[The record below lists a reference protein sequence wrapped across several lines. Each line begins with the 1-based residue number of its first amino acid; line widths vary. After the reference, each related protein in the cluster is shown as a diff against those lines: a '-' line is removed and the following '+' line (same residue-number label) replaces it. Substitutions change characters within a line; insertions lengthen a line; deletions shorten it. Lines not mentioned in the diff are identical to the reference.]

1 MLICDCSLSI
11 GLGSLISEKEF
22 HNAVYSFDM
31 GQNDI
36 SIAFIANLSYPRVV
50 DNIPSILS
58 RIEDAIEAS
67 YSIELSFSRRM
78 LFPLVVVSTCF
89 NKIHFDL

>member
-1 MLICDCSLSI
+1 MLICDDSLFT

-22 HNAVYSFDM
+22 HDAVYSFDM

-67 YSIELSFSRRM
+67 YSLNYPFRT
-78 LFPLVVVSTCF
+78 VCCF
-89 NKIHFDL
+89 LW